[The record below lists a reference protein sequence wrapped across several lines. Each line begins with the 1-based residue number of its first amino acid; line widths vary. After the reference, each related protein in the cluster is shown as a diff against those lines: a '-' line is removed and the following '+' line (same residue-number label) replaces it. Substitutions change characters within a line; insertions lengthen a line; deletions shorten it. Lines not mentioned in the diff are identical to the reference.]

1 MMQAVWCGIR
11 IYGLLY
17 IIPLSHQAGTYLSSV
32 RISEIQVLFVLPVFQ
47 VLSHLV
53 RGYFS
58 LAQACLC
65 EIGQVSARCLGET
78 DPSIQLH
85 GAKVLL

>member
-1 MMQAVWCGIR
+1 MEA
-11 IYGLLY
+11 
-17 IIPLSHQAGTYLSSV
+17 
-32 RISEIQVLFVLPVFQ
+32 PVFRHFNLKLRVTRFIFQ

-65 EIGQVSARCLGET
+65 AVGQVSARCLGEA

-85 GAKVLL
+85 GAKVLPSSACESVKVHFDN